1 MRATLAMHMPAAT
14 IAPKA
19 KVGPV
24 MLREHVC
31 MSQTTGL
38 AQAISGEV
46 PVTYALGYASRGP
59 MCNSRARKM
68 ASRGILH
75 MAATQADAK

>member
-1 MRATLAMHMPAAT
+1 MHMPAAT

-19 KVGPV
+19 KVGPA

-46 PVTYALGYASRGP
+46 PATYALGCASRGP
-59 MCNSRARKM
+59 MCNSKARSI
-68 ASRGILH
+68 ANRGILH
-75 MAATQADAK
+75 MAVTQADAR